1 LQRFIAEVNGEL
13 DARSNQRELG
23 GMPTE
28 PVLTRIAFVVDENA
42 SPGHEIQFVATCL
55 NSGEWMPPISCKTR
69 KHAEYCRKAFLLV
82 ARYLERLRTHGPLE
96 EWMTINGSPVLIH
109 EQQTNYRYW
118 KFLAKYWHEKKGTL
132 KRSVEEPASRLLR
145 AQQLAITAC
154 FRPFGT
160 RGISPWIAIGS
171 PLSSDAV
178 LLYSGPIELW
188 PSELKGT
195 DPFPEA
201 GLESKRIQSEEE
213 IRSTCVRLAV
223 KIRDFEIA
231 SKRDKELR
239 KNPLASYRQ
248 VLQSQIPEYLL
259 PCSVLEGIPQQ
270 QFETISRP
278 RTLPAPL
285 SLSDLLSHA
294 TEGNRRILIT
304 GESGSGKTTL
314 LRLMASDFLAEEHP
328 LSLLRHAI
336 LVNLN
341 RFDPTQHFSL
351 EDLLLESIKSQSLRA
366 GVELTPGQ
374 TESIASWLRQDES
387 KSKMALY
394 LLDGYNEIPRDY
406 KSGHGGFD
414 ELLGGFL
421 ASFEGTLVMT
431 SADYTMPACF
441 VPEEYAVLE
450 PDDTAIREF
459 IECQLGPT
467 LSTRLTHQLLT
478 DPNYRS
484 LVKTPFFLAALL
496 NLSQQGANSSS
507 LPSGRAA
514 VLRNIVQLALDRKF
528 AMEGVRRP
536 APAPSYPD
544 ITLVLAWLAHEA
556 LRNPAR
562 TLQYPDSLAPLVP
575 DVSARMA
582 LVRTAVLAGFL
593 EPIDF
598 DNATLSQRIRF
609 EHDLLRD
616 YFAAC
621 HIETLARQRALNL
634 RTEYLEFRRW
644 DEPLR
649 LCSEIA
655 TDKKWLE
662 AQTIDL
668 AHSDIDLAAEVFLR
682 GNCNSADVLSTLL
695 GGYAALLAPLYHPM
709 YFNMFVDSRCPAVT
723 SKRVT
728 ALLSVIDLHQLLD
741 LRAVLPRQ
749 SWLWCSV
756 VATIGAKGPRFVEQA
771 LGETLAAARDEI
783 LLLVEGLSHLG
794 SHDAFL
800 CAVHLVKDTFE
811 GRTLQNPNA
820 FDSTNLNM
828 AIGDVFYRWPETFSA
843 DTLLSTVVIQATQV
857 QSILLEMFDKWSFQ
871 ERHINDLVSLARHA
885 ETTDVRP
892 LVNAVARI
900 GGKIAVDALTH
911 LVGHSEGS
919 LKDGNTSG
927 RYLSPILIALRKLP
941 ITQSALRKL
950 RKVLNCPEFQGATR
964 VAPDGER
971 NSDNLGALEW
981 NRFLLGILRQRKDVD
996 FIDLAFHD
1004 RASDATLLQEL
1015 LDVAAMS
1022 RSVQER
1028 LKVERTYARL
1038 YCMKDPA
1045 KTLKTVN
1052 DLIEQRAVEPAEYLS
1067 PTADMNDEEW
1077 LPLWGLHYFE
1087 TILKW
1092 VLHNKSGICIKYVSN
1107 LMRTP
1112 NLPLFRR
1119 IQCADLLRSFG
1130 MVPPR
1135 DLVEW
1140 SLIWSV
1146 STSARFEEYPLDP
1159 LDLISG
1165 LCAGVSDDDCI
1176 KAANQIWDFQAAH
1189 QSTRHGEFDYAFH
1202 CREAMKLLIGRE
1214 RRYLTE
1220 LGDWPFGLCKVSK
1233 SYKLDGIDDFVRIV
1247 ELGSQLKS

>member
-1 LQRFIAEVNGEL
+1 
-13 DARSNQRELG
+13 
-23 GMPTE
+23 MPAE
-28 PVLTRIAFVVDENA
+28 PVLTRIAFVLDENA

-69 KHAEYCRKAFLLV
+69 KHADYWRKAFLLV

-96 EWMTINGSPVLIH
+96 EWMTINGLPVLIH

-118 KFLAKYWHEKKGTL
+118 KFLAQYWHEKKGTL
-132 KRSVEEPASRLLR
+132 TRFVEEPASRLLR

-160 RGISPWIAIGS
+160 REISPWIAIGS
-171 PLSSDAV
+171 PLPSDAV

-213 IRSTCVRLAV
+213 IRSTCVRLAS
-223 KIRDFEIA
+223 KIRDLEIA
-231 SKRDKELR
+231 SRRKKELR
-239 KNPLASYRQ
+239 KDPLAGYRQ
-248 VLQSQIPEYLL
+248 VLHSQIPEYVL
-259 PCSVLEGIPQQ
+259 PCSVMEGIPQQ
-270 QFETISRP
+270 QFDTIQRP

-294 TEGNRRILIT
+294 TESNRRILIT

-351 EDLLLESIKSQSLRA
+351 EDLLLESIKSQSARA

-374 TESIASWLRQDES
+374 TGLIASWLRQDES

-406 KSGHGGFD
+406 KSGRGGFD

-421 ASFEGTLVMT
+421 ARFEGTVVMT

-441 VPEEYAVLE
+441 VLENYTVLE

-467 LSTRLTHQLLT
+467 LSTRLAHHLLS

-496 NLSQQGANSSS
+496 NLSQQGANPSS
-507 LPSGRAA
+507 LPNGRAA
-514 VLRNIVQLALDRKF
+514 VLRDIVQLALDRKF
-528 AMEGVRRP
+528 ELEGVRRP

-556 LRNPAR
+556 LKKPTS
-562 TLQYPDSLAPLVP
+562 TLQYPDSLAPHVP

-621 HIETLARQRALNL
+621 HIETLARQKALNL

-655 TDKKWLE
+655 TDKNWLE

-682 GNCNSADVLSTLL
+682 GNRNSADVLSTLL

-709 YFNMFVDSRCPAVT
+709 YFNMFVGSRCPAVT

-741 LRAVLPRQ
+741 LRKALPRQ

-756 VATIGAKGPRFVEQA
+756 VGTIGAKGPRFVEQA
-771 LGETLAAARDEI
+771 LEETLAAARDEI

-800 CAVHLVKDTFE
+800 YAVHLVKETFD
-811 GRTLQNPNA
+811 GRTLQDPNA
-820 FDSTNLNM
+820 FDSTNFNM
-828 AIGDVFYRWPETFSA
+828 AIGDVFCRWPETFSA
-843 DTLLSTVVIQATQV
+843 DALLSTVVIQATQV
-857 QSILLEMFDKWSFQ
+857 QNILLEMVDKWSFQ

-892 LVNAVARI
+892 LVNAIARV
-900 GGKIAVDALTH
+900 GGKIAIDALTD
-911 LVGHSEGS
+911 LAGHSEVS
-919 LKDGNTSG
+919 LKDGDTSG
-927 RYLSPILIALRKLP
+927 RYLYPILIALKKLP

-950 RKVLNCPEFQGATR
+950 RKVLNCPELQGATGV
-964 VAPDGER
+964 VAPDGAR
-971 NSDNLGALEW
+971 NSDTLIALEW
-981 NRFLLGILRQRKDVD
+981 NRLLLGILRQRKNVD
-996 FIDLAFHD
+996 YIDLAFRD
-1004 RASDATLLQEL
+1004 GASDATLLQEL

-1022 RSVQER
+1022 RSVRER
-1028 LKVERTYARL
+1028 LKVNRTYARL

-1045 KTLKTVN
+1045 KTLRAVN

-1067 PTADMNDEEW
+1067 PTEDMNGGEW

-1087 TILKW
+1087 ALLKW
-1092 VLHNKSGICIKYVSN
+1092 VLHNKSVICIKYVSN
-1107 LMRTP
+1107 LMRAS
-1112 NLPLFRR
+1112 NLPVFRR

-1146 STSARFEEYPLDP
+1146 STSARFEEYPIDP
-1159 LDLISG
+1159 LELVSG
-1165 LCAGVSDDDCI
+1165 LCAGVSDEDCI
-1176 KAANQIWDFQAAH
+1176 EAANQIWDFQAAH
-1189 QSTRHGEFDYAFH
+1189 QGAHHEEFDYAFH

-1220 LGDWPFGLCKVSK
+1220 LGNWPFGLCKVSNT
-1233 SYKLDGIDDFVRIV
+1233 YKPEGFDDFVRIV
-1247 ELGSQLKS
+1247 ASGSQPKS